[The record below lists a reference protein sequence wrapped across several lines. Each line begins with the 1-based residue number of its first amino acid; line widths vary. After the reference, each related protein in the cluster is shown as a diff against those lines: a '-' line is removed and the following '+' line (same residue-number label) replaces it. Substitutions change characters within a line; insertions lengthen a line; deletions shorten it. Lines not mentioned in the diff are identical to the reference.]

1 VRAELNCLDVITDV
15 EMVYF
20 QCFQAFFDFL
30 RVLIFAFDDL
40 LCPEVNEMVAALQEQ
55 VVDPGLGFGA
65 LVSLGQSVK
74 EIEVER

>member
-20 QCFQAFFDFL
+20 QCFQAFIDFL
-30 RVLIFAFDDL
+30 RVLIFAFHHL
-40 LCPEVNEMVAALQEQ
+40 LCSEVNEMVAALQEQ
-55 VVDPGLGFGA
+55 VINPGLGFGT